1 VNEGG
6 AVKAPCS
13 SPACRQ
19 VSKLSQRVTWNNAGK
34 AYQDSLRKNLEHR
47 LEVARNQGD
56 QKLIEQLEKEAAYLH
71 LMK

>member
-1 VNEGG
+1 MNITRKTQMS
-6 AVKAPCS
+6 AS
-13 SPACRQ
+13 
-19 VSKLSQRVTWNNAGK
+19 AGK

>member
-1 VNEGG
+1 MMNITR
-6 AVKAPCS
+6 K
-13 SPACRQ
+13 
-19 VSKLSQRVTWNNAGK
+19 SQMSANAGK